1 MANNNGSMFPSI
13 AGGVVSGAASAGLNY
28 AFNRALADE
37 EQKNYERNVKM
48 VVLFTLV
55 IRVLLIIVFLRII
68 LQVMVVLF
76 TLKMVVLVMLILIF
90 LLSRIMS
97 LVFQMI

>member
-13 AGGVVSGAASAGLNY
+13 AGGVASGVASAGLNY

-48 VVLFTLV
+48 NYDLAQRGQRDAMSNFVNGARMAGINPASVAQEFD
-55 IRVLLIIVFLRII
+55 FLA
-68 LQVMVVLF
+68 
-76 TLKMVVLVMLILIF
+76 
-90 LLSRIMS
+90 
-97 LVFQMI
+97 